1 MSLAASGNHWSQHT
15 KDPILP
21 YHFQVSSPYPNPFNP
36 NVSLDLHV
44 PYDRRMDIRVFDILG
59 NEIDIISDNI
69 IYEFGS
75 HKIYWSSDEYSS
87 GIYYI
92 RFLYNINFQEK
103 KLTVIK

>member
-1 MSLAASGNHWSQHT
+1 M
-15 KDPILP
+15 
-21 YHFQVSSPYPNPFNP
+21 
-36 NVSLDLHV
+36 SLDLHV

-59 NEIDIISDNI
+59 NEIDIISDNV

-75 HKIYWSSDEYSS
+75 HKIYWSSNEYSS

-92 RFLYNINFQEK
+92 RFSDNINFQVK